1 MSAIEQT
8 YQAFQPAYWTP
19 KINMYFKNEL
29 QAKKV
34 CTDYSSDLS
43 GGGNIVYVPNLTDQ
57 FTPASIAITN
67 GEVTATALSD
77 TKSTIQLNQ
86 WYGDSF
92 RVTKGQADRIGKQY
106 NLIDGYYKT
115 MAYNLANYVDK
126 QLFSN
131 VSSGTFSVGKTGTS
145 IPSTTLE
152 HAMMIANSQ
161 NIPFNECAWVFS
173 PNAYWRQ
180 LAGVQKYYDASIFGQ
195 KSVPEGFV
203 NVLYGIP
210 VLVSNNLPTSATDT
224 QNCLIHKSA
233 IGFVIGPRGIDVT
246 EETTEALRRKYTAD
260 VHFGHTLLNA
270 GRIIKIVGKR

>member
-1 MSAIEQT
+1 MTAIEQT

-19 KINMYFKNEL
+19 RINWYFKKQL
-29 QAKKV
+29 HAKNV

-43 GGGNIVYVPNLTDQ
+43 GGGNIVYVPSITDQ

-77 TKSTIQLNQ
+77 TKSTITLNQ
-86 WYGDSF
+86 WYGDAF
-92 RVTKGQADRIGKQY
+92 RVTKGQADRIGRQY
-106 NLIDGYYKT
+106 NLIDGYYQT
-115 MAYNLANYVDK
+115 MGYNLANYVDTR
-126 QLFSN
+126 LFSN
-131 VSSGTFSVGKTGTS
+131 VSSGTFSVGKTGVS

-152 HAMMIANSQ
+152 HAMMIATSQ
-161 NIPFNECAWVFS
+161 NMPFEQCAWVFS

-195 KSVPEGFV
+195 KSVPSGFV

-210 VLVSNNLPTSATDT
+210 VLVSNNLPTSSTDR

-233 IGFVIGPRGIDVT
+233 IGYVIGPRGVEVT

-270 GRIIKIVGKR
+270 GRIVKIVGKR

>member
-1 MSAIEQT
+1 MTAITQT

-19 KINMYFKNEL
+19 KINWYFRNQLHAKN
-29 QAKKV
+29 V

-43 GGGNIVYVPNLTDQ
+43 GGGNIVYVPGITQ
-57 FTPASIAITN
+57 GFTPASIAITN
-67 GEVTATALSD
+67 GEVTATSLAD
-77 TKSTIQLNQ
+77 TKSTITLNQ
-86 WYGDSF
+86 WYGTSF

-115 MAYNLANYVDK
+115 MAYALADYVDT

-131 VSSGTFSVGKTGTS
+131 VSSGTFSVGKTGVS

-161 NIPFNECAWVFS
+161 NIPFNECAWVFT

-180 LAGVQKYYDASIFGQ
+180 LAGVQKYYDASQYGI
-195 KSVPEGFV
+195 KTVPSGFV

-210 VLVSNNLPTSATDT
+210 VLVSNNLPTSATDK

-233 IGFVIGPRGIDVT
+233 IGYVIGPRGVELT
-246 EETTEALRRKYTAD
+246 EREPEALRRTYFAD